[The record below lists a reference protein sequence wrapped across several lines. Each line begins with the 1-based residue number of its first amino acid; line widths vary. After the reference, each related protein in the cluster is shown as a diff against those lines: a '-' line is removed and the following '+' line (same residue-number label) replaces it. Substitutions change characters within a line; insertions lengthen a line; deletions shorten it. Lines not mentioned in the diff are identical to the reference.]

1 MNKETILH
9 NLEIVRQ
16 YLGVFTEEFSTM
28 FGKEKSY
35 YRKVIKNQNK
45 IPDLEFIVK
54 LCEFCHIKINRFLN
68 EKLELKLEF
77 ESDNDLHSGETENKG
92 DNNEK

>member
-1 MNKETILH
+1 MIIH

-77 ESDNDLHSGETENKG
+77 ESDNDLHSGEMENNG
-92 DNNEK
+92 GNNEK